1 MWSRLAQACFQMHR
15 YLSELTRTCQGIN
28 SCLLLSMRW
37 WGPADHEAVGDEWT
51 LFCFLPVPG
60 GNVSNLASD
69 NIQNT
74 SVTISWTSVPCAQ
87 RGGVL
92 VRYDVMVKLYNDSGL
107 EQMLTTNTTSV
118 VIEHLTPFTSYVVA
132 VRYVNTVGAGPYG
145 EELHITTAQGGIVTL
160 PAWSTSNLSLS
171 LCLILMG

>member
-1 MWSRLAQACFQMHR
+1 M
-15 YLSELTRTCQGIN
+15 
-28 SCLLLSMRW
+28 
-37 WGPADHEAVGDEWT
+37 VVDEWT
-51 LFCFLPVPG
+51 LFCFLPGPG

-69 NIQNT
+69 NTQNT

-107 EQMLTTNTTSV
+107 KQMLSTNATSV

-132 VRYVNTVGAGPYG
+132 VRYVNSVGAGPYG
-145 EELHITTAQGGIVTL
+145 EELHITTAQGGIVADFL
-160 PAWSTSNLSLS
+160 PDQHQISLSLS
-171 LCLILMG
+171 LSLSFSLSLSHFGELDL